1 MREKKIY
8 TRDEKNPQN
17 SGTPTFTHKPNP
29 LVVTGRTVH
38 SVDYADVQTMAVY
51 GLLGMAELCRL
62 GTRLLWL
69 GCKWSYSPV
78 ADGHPSPFQ
87 RALPS
92 TAMVTKQR
100 LPTQL
105 EQTL

>member
-8 TRDEKNPQN
+8 TRVEKNPQN

-29 LVVTGRTVH
+29 LAVTGQ
-38 SVDYADVQTMAVY
+38 VDDADVQTMAVY
-51 GLLGMAELCRL
+51 GLLGMAGLCRL
-62 GTRLLWL
+62 GGPLLGL
-69 GCKWSYSPV
+69 VCKWSYSPA

-87 RALPS
+87 HALPS
-92 TAMVTKQR
+92 TAIVTKQS
-100 LPTQL
+100 LPTKL